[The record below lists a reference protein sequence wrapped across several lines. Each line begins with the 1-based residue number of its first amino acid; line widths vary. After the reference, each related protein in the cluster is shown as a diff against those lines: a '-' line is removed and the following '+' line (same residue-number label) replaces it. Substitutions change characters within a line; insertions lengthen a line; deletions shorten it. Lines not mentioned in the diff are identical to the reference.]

1 MQHGVSVGVFL
12 FSDVFVNNFRS
23 GLYGLIHGKANYM
36 TEIKPISIVSSG
48 SFVVWIQVALMTLR
62 RKQLTSSQVKL
73 GTNIWRATLLSIYV
87 VYIVCSGLGFP
98 LANILD

>member
-48 SFVVWIQVALMTLR
+48 SFVV
-62 RKQLTSSQVKL
+62 
-73 GTNIWRATLLSIYV
+73 
-87 VYIVCSGLGFP
+87 
-98 LANILD
+98 